1 MATTDTAKKI
11 NFELVSPEAK
21 LISSPVKMAVIPG
34 EEGEMGVGAGHSSF
48 IVSLKPGVVKLYTN
62 DNSEEPQIIFI
73 TGGFADITNEN
84 CTVLAENAIAV
95 EKIDAAQ
102 AEQAVKDLKE
112 DLNAVQ
118 DAVER
123 IRITRQLNFAKARL
137 AAATGKLVL

>member
-1 MATTDTAKKI
+1 MATDTSQKKI

-62 DNSEEPQIIFI
+62 DNNEEPQKIFI

-84 CTVLAENAIAV
+84 CTVLAEQAIAV
-95 EKIDAAQ
+95 EKIDAAKT
-102 AEQAVKDLKE
+102 EQEVKDLKE
-112 DLNAVQ
+112 DLNAASE
-118 DAVER
+118 AVDK
-123 IRITRQLNFAKARL
+123 IRITRQLNFAKAKL
-137 AAATGKLVL
+137 AAVTGKLVL